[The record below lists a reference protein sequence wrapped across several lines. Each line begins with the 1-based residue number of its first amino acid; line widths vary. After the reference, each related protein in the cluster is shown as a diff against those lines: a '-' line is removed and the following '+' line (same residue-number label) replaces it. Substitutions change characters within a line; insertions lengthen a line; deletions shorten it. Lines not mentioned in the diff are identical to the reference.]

1 MKTILLSAIAILA
14 LTVVS
19 AQAKGVDSAI
29 DNIMQSKS
37 SHQSTRQSNA
47 MTRNSAT
54 SKRNH
59 AAADKAQLVEFASVN
74 SDQLAKEIAAGNG
87 ETVYTLAT
95 LLKVENKA
103 LFVSKLQDNYANI
116 YTSSDVNPSDV
127 LNNISKI

>member
-1 MKTILLSAIAILA
+1 MKKIVLSAIAILA

-19 AQAKGVDSAI
+19 AQAKGKGSAI

-37 SHQSTRQSNA
+37 SHQSTGKSKA
-47 MTRNSAT
+47 TTRNSAS

-59 AAADKAQLVEFASVN
+59 AAADKAELVEFASAN

-87 ETVYTLAT
+87 EMVYTLAT

>member
-1 MKTILLSAIAILA
+1 MKKILLSAIAILA
-14 LTVVS
+14 LTAVS
-19 AQAKGVDSAI
+19 AQAKDIGNSI

-37 SHQSTRQSNA
+37 SHQSTGKSKA
-47 MTRNSAT
+47 TTRNSAS

-59 AAADKAQLVEFASVN
+59 AAADQAQLLEFASVN

-103 LFVSKLQDNYANI
+103 LFISKLQDNYANI
-116 YTSSDVNPSDV
+116 YTSSDVSSSDI

>member
-1 MKTILLSAIAILA
+1 MKKILLSAIATLA
-14 LTVVS
+14 LTAVS
-19 AQAKGVDSAI
+19 AQAKDIGNTI

-37 SHQSTRQSNA
+37 SHQSTGKSEA
-47 MTRNSAT
+47 MTRNSAS

-59 AAADKAQLVEFASVN
+59 AAADKAQLVEFAAVN

-116 YTSSDVNPSDV
+116 YTSSDVSSSDV